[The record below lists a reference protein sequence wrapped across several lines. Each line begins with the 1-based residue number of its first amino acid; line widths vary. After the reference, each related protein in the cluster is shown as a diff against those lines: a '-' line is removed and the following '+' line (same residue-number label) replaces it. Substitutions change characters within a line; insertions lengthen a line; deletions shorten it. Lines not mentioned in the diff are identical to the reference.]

1 MGFGLTSKASL
12 FKTIPLFSEQP
23 RSNAL
28 GLLQPNSR
36 KVGEL
41 SISLPIVQN
50 AVRGLVYPQSL

>member
-1 MGFGLTSKASL
+1 
-12 FKTIPLFSEQP
+12 
-23 RSNAL
+23 
-28 GLLQPNSR
+28 LQPNSR